1 MTSQASSIPKNAIT
15 CRTLGNGWRLN
26 FLYPNLATITRP
38 NGTRQCTY
46 IGFENELRAR
56 AMYTVLLREGYRTD
70 LRLAERLST
79 QWELK
84 VWGLSTEDIMNLLRN
99 LAKGF

>member
-1 MTSQASSIPKNAIT
+1 MRYQISTIPRNAIT
-15 CRTLGNGWRLN
+15 CRNLGDGWRLN

-56 AMYTVLLREGYRTD
+56 AMYAELLSEGYRAD